1 MSFEEYLTQQKL
13 AESTIKKH
21 LKNLDVLGTKES
33 QKKFIDAIEPNTLAV
48 QLSLAGTASKFLQYR
63 NKPNDELV
71 AYIKSINEQI
81 QVESEKRQKLMSE
94 DTTLPTMKQ
103 LKDRMNELYDNADY
117 KGFCIMYLMITY
129 QVRNMDMIA
138 TIVDKKKDTNTT
150 ENFFVVGRSQ
160 VTWIRNKYKTAFKYG
175 TKINIIKNKKFIH
188 AINIDAISGVEY
200 LLSPTDN
207 IDRVI
212 KKISGGI
219 NEGTI
224 AKIVLRENNTINGLK
239 KVSKNRGTDIN
250 TLINSYNIT

>member
-1 MSFEEYLTQQKL
+1 MSFEDYLTEQKL
-13 AESTIKKH
+13 AQSTIKKH
-21 LKNLDVLGTKES
+21 LKNLDELGTKES
-33 QKKFIDAIEPNTLAV
+33 QKKFIDAIEPNSLAI

-94 DTTLPTMKQ
+94 DTTLPTTKQ
-103 LKDRMNELYDNADY
+103 LKDRMNELYDKQDY

-138 TIVDKKKDTNTT
+138 TIVYKKKDTNTT
-150 ENFFVVGRSQ
+150 DNFFVVGRSQ

-175 TKINIIKNKKFIH
+175 TKTNIIKNKKFIY
-188 AINIDAISGVEY
+188 AVSGLTE

-224 AKIVLRENNTINGLK
+224 AKIVLRDNNTINGLK

>member
-1 MSFEEYLTQQKL
+1 MSFEEYLTDQNL
-13 AESTIKKH
+13 AQSTIKKH
-21 LKNLDVLGTKES
+21 LKNLDELGTKES
-33 QKKFIDAIEPNTLAV
+33 QKIFIGQIEAPWNSLGI

-103 LKDRMNELYDNADY
+103 LKDRMNELYDNQDY

-138 TIVDKKKDTNTT
+138 TIVDKKKDTNATD
-150 ENFFVVGRSQ
+150 NFFVVGRSQ

-188 AINIDAISGVEY
+188 AISDLPH

-224 AKIVLRENNTINGLK
+224 AKIVLRDNNTINGLK